1 MNKLA
6 GRIIGILLVMAAAIY
21 IVATK
26 PVQLGLDLQGG
37 TQLTLQAQPTEQVPD
52 ITSQVMLGLEAVLE
66 QRINGFGVSETVL
79 QVSGDDRLFIQLPGV
94 DDPDRAIDVL
104 QDTAQLEF
112 RAQKF
117 GQSIPRDPDTGRF
130 NPTPEEI
137 ETIFE
142 SAELTGAQLRRATAL
157 SPQST
162 GTRFWGVEI
171 RFDSEGST
179 KFAEITREIA
189 GTGRSI
195 GIFLDGTLLSAPVV
209 DGTRNPNGITGGVA
223 SITGQFDVDTATD
236 LSTKLEAGALPVPV
250 EVIENRTVGATL
262 GAASVKRSL
271 IAGLGGLALTFGYML
286 VYYRI
291 PGLMASVALL
301 IYALVTFAIFQLLGV
316 TLTLPGIAGFILSIG
331 IAVDANV
338 LIFERTREELR
349 SGKSVYKSVEE
360 GFSRA
365 LASILDSNVT
375 TLLACLVLFWLG
387 TGLVKG
393 FALTLAIGILVS
405 FFTALTCT
413 RTFLLMLLSNSGWRK
428 PEMFGVK
435 QSLA

>member
-1 MNKLA
+1 
-6 GRIIGILLVMAAAIY
+6 
-21 IVATK
+21 
-26 PVQLGLDLQGG
+26 
-37 TQLTLQAQPTEQVPD
+37 
-52 ITSQVMLGLEAVLE
+52 
-66 QRINGFGVSETVL
+66 ETVIQL
-79 QVSGDDRLFIQLPGV
+79 SGDDRLFIQLPGV

-112 RAQKF
+112 RVQKV
-117 GQSIPRDPDTGRF
+117 GERRPLPDPET
-130 NPTPEEI
+130 NEYLLTPEEVD
-137 ETIFE
+137 TIF
-142 SAELTGAQLRRATAL
+142 APAQLTGAQLNSAATLA
-157 SPQST
+157 PQGRNES
-162 GTRFWGVEI
+162 WGVEL
-171 RFDSEGST
+171 RFNSEGAT
-179 KFAEITREIA
+179 TFADLTREIA
-189 GTGRSI
+189 GTGRTI
-195 GIFLDGTLLSAPVV
+195 GIFLDGQLLSAPVV
-209 DGTRNPNGITGGVA
+209 RGDTNPNGIIGGVA
-223 SITGQFDVDTATD
+223 SITGQFDVNEARD
-236 LSTKLEAGALPVPV
+236 LTVKLEAGALPVPV

-271 IAGLGGLALTFGYML
+271 IAGLGGLVLTFGYML
-286 VYYRI
+286 VYYRV
-291 PGLMASVALL
+291 PGLMASTALV
-301 IYALVTFAIFQLLGV
+301 IYALITFAVFQLFGV

-393 FALTLAIGILVS
+393 FALTLAVGILVS

-413 RTFLLMLLSNSGWRK
+413 RTFLLILLSNSSWRK
-428 PEMFGVK
+428 SELFGVK
-435 QSLA
+435 QTPA